1 MSKQCTDGEWP
12 CEMSTYLVSLECEN
26 TQLKDSLKSLFDKA
40 LSVSTR
46 AEIKNI
52 LDEYPDFIREREST
66 QEIKYPLSKIKEAFW
81 KQYHKSG
88 ATWFDYLSDEKTNED
103 STMSEWFKFLEE
115 LEK

>member
-12 CEMSTYLVSLECEN
+12 CEMSTYLHGLECEN
-26 TQLKDSLKSLFDKA
+26 TQLKDFLKSLFDKA

-66 QEIKYPLSKIKEAFW
+66 QEIKYPLSKIKEVFYEICFQADDTFDL
-81 KQYHKSG
+81 KFNG
-88 ATWFDYLSDEKTNED
+88 ATPKTDQKWLE
-103 STMSEWFKFLEE
+103 FLEE